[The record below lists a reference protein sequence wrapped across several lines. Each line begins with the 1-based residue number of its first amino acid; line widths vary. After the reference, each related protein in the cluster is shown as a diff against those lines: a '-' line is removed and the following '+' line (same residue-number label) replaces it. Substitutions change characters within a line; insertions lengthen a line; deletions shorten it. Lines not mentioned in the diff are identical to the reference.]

1 MHPEVARALLSCEG
15 VGLSEVLDTAW
26 LAARLPVAG
35 RAATARPPGPG
46 PRSADPAPDGPA
58 SSVGGPPSAPGRTSP
73 ESGGRAADMALWL
86 PGAEPLLTGAGE
98 TTALV
103 DAPLPP
109 RMLPGRL
116 ELGNALRP
124 LRRTSPSPVRTAVDE
139 EATAEWAAATGM
151 VVPMVEPAEE
161 PHFDLAL
168 VRDTGSSMRLW
179 TPMLRELARAVAQYG
194 VFRSITVSR
203 LDSRTARTLP
213 TTPGGGSSSL
223 RTLLEPEGR
232 RLIALVTDGVGPGW
246 HDGRMAEQV
255 HLLSRYGP
263 VVIVHLL
270 PRYLWGRTGID
281 PLPVTFHPETQGAR
295 SRRFTGLARRFTPAG
310 WSPAD
315 LWPEGRP
322 PSGGRPHA
330 VPVVPLA
337 PGPLNRWAALITGA
351 HDRSVSASA
360 WIVTAGPGEK
370 RNNHSSASASDPA
383 PPTMPE
389 STTDAGSER
398 ASDTLPGPA
407 PDDTALADPADAGE
421 LLDDFDAVAGRRA
434 RRLLRSLAVVPL
446 SLSTMWLTHMVTSN
460 WRQEPYDPAPLA
472 EVFFSGLLRPRP
484 AREGSGTPADDPA
497 YEFTG
502 NTRQIL
508 LESMDRVEA
517 VRVFETVSGYV
528 ARMRGRT
535 ALAFPALLASPRDGR
550 LIGQIDPETR
560 PFAEIAVRILKGMGP
575 AYGDAVRRIEEA
587 VDGLAHPADEADT
600 TPPPPV
606 LGALAPARPPHGGAA
621 AGPRTADS
629 PAPPGRPASAQPSP
643 PPPSPA
649 RFPPLV
655 PGPPAPESAPAS
667 VPESAPVP
675 VAPDRTPLLAP
686 VSAGPEPAE
695 EPTDHSSGEGAARQR
710 RHTIAV
716 LGAAHSGKTTFLA
729 AAGLAA
735 SGASPEL
742 GRWNVVAESERA
754 EHFLVEQTYA
764 LAVARRFPQATMGR
778 SSFSYVFRAELTR
791 GRRPERVDF
800 ALDFCDVGGRE
811 YQWKNYGNNLV
822 LDSHLGRAGHLV
834 ILVDPTGNGP
844 QAEFLAPHLERLL
857 KEFQKHRRLVRGRL
871 PHRVAFCVTKFDE
884 PSVFQNARRG
894 NWVGQNAQGDPC
906 VPAAD
911 AEDYI
916 GWLADDSG
924 YVARARALTKTYFL
938 PDHVLWYAVSAIGF
952 HRTPGGTLNLD
963 DCSNR
968 THDEDGLPVLRGSA
982 RPVNV
987 LEPLIDLGRAPGGT

>member
-1 MHPEVARALLSCEG
+1 MQPEVAQALLNCDG

-26 LAARLPVAG
+26 LAARLPAG
-35 RAATARPPGPG
+35 SPASPTRRPGPG
-46 PRSADPAPDGPA
+46 PRPTDQAPAGPA
-58 SSVGGPPSAPGRTSP
+58 TPAAGPGAGERTA
-73 ESGGRAADMALWL
+73 GMALWL
-86 PGAEPLLTGAGE
+86 PEAEPLLTGAGE
-98 TTALV
+98 ATALV

-124 LRRTSPSPVRTAVDE
+124 LRRTGPSPVQTAVDE
-139 EATAEWAAATGM
+139 EATAKWAAATGM

-161 PHFDLAL
+161 PYFDLAL
-168 VRDTGSSMRLW
+168 VCDTGSSMRLW

-203 LDSRTARTLP
+203 LDSRTARTVP
-213 TTPGGGSSSL
+213 TTAGGGSNSL
-223 RTLLEPEGR
+223 RTLLEPDGR
-232 RLIALVTDGVGPGW
+232 RLIALVTDGVGTGW

-255 HLLSRYGP
+255 HLLSGYGP

-281 PLPVTFHPETQGAR
+281 PLPVTFHPESQGAR

-315 LWPEGRP
+315 LWPGGCP
-322 PSGGRPHA
+322 PAGGPPHA

-360 WIVTAGPGEK
+360 WIVAAGPGKE
-370 RNNHSSASASDPA
+370 RNDPSSGPVLA
-383 PPTMPE
+383 PG
-389 STTDAGSER
+389 ARSEAVR
-398 ASDTLPGPA
+398 EPA
-407 PDDTALADPADAGE
+407 PDTAPADPADAGE

-446 SLSTMWLTHMVTSN
+446 SLSTMWLTHMVTST

-472 EVFFSGLLRPRP
+472 EVFFSGLLVRRQ
-484 AREGSGTPADDPA
+484 EGSGAPMDDPA

-502 NTRQIL
+502 NARQIL

-517 VRVFETVSGYV
+517 VRVFDRVSSEV

-535 ALAFPALLASPRDGR
+535 ALAFPALLASPRDSR
-550 LIGQIDPETR
+550 LISQIDPETR

-575 AYGDAVRRIEEA
+575 AYGDAVRRIEAA
-587 VDGLAHPADEADT
+587 VDGLDGLAPPAGEGA
-600 TPPPPV
+600 PAQSPPV
-606 LGALAPARPPHGGAA
+606 LGAPAPTRRPPGSAA
-621 AGPRTADS
+621 VEPQAVDS
-629 PAPPGRPASAQPSP
+629 PVPTGR
-643 PPPSPA
+643 PPSPQPQPPTPTSPPV
-649 RFPPLV
+649 RFPPPV
-655 PGPPAPESAPAS
+655 PAPEAAPAS
-667 VPESAPVP
+667 TPVT
-675 VAPDRTPLLAP
+675 PDRTPLRVP
-686 VSAGPEPAE
+686 ESADTKEPEEAKEPREPAVHTSKE
-695 EPTDHSSGEGAARQR
+695 ATEPQTR
-710 RHTIAV
+710 RTIAV
-716 LGAAHSGKTTFLA
+716 LGAAYSGKTTFLA

-735 SGASPEL
+735 SGASPDL
-742 GRWNVVAESERA
+742 GRWNIVAESERA
-754 EHFLVEQTYA
+754 ELFLVEQTNT
-764 LAVARRFPQATMGR
+764 LAVARRFPEGTTGP
-778 SSFSYVFRAELTR
+778 SYFSYVFRAELTR
-791 GRRPERVDF
+791 GRRPERIDF
-800 ALDFCDVGGRE
+800 ALDFCDASGRT
-811 YQWKNYGNNLV
+811 YQWETYGDNRV
-822 LDSHLGRAGHLV
+822 IHEHLGRAGHLV
-834 ILVDPTGNGP
+834 ILVDPTGDRP

-857 KEFQKHRRLVRGRL
+857 REFHEQRRLVRGRL

-924 YVARARALTKTYFL
+924 YVARARALTKAFFL
-938 PDHVLWYAVSAIGF
+938 PDHVRWYAVSAIGF
-952 HRTPGGTLNLD
+952 HRAAGALNLD

-968 THDEDGLPVLRGSA
+968 THDEHGLPVLRGPA

>member
-1 MHPEVARALLSCEG
+1 MHPEVARALLNCDG

-35 RAATARPPGPG
+35 QTAATRRPGPG
-46 PRSADPAPDGPA
+46 PRSVDPAPGDPA
-58 SSVGGPPSAPGRTSP
+58 SPAGGPPSAPAPDRTSP
-73 ESGGRAADMALWL
+73 EPGGRAADMALWL

-98 TTALV
+98 VAALV

-203 LDSRTARTLP
+203 LDSGTARTVP
-213 TTPGGGSSSL
+213 TTAGGGSSSL
-223 RTLLEPEGR
+223 RTLLEPDGR

-255 HLLSRYGP
+255 HLLSHYGP

-315 LWPEGRP
+315 LWPGGRP

-330 VPVVPLA
+330 IPVVPLA

-360 WIVTAGPGEK
+360 WIVTAGSGEK
-370 RNNHSSASASDPA
+370 RNDPFSISASATDLA
-383 PPTMPE
+383 PH
-389 STTDAGSER
+389 TTPGSEADAGSEYT
-398 ASDTLPGPA
+398 SGTLPEPA
-407 PDDTALADPADAGE
+407 SGDTALAEPADVGE

-460 WRQEPYDPAPLA
+460 WRQESYDPAPLA

-517 VRVFETVSGYV
+517 VRVFETVSAYV

-575 AYGDAVRRIEEA
+575 AYGDAVRRIEAA
-587 VDGLAHPADEADT
+587 VDGLAHPADEAAA
-600 TPPPPV
+600 TPPPTV
-606 LGALAPARPPHGGAA
+606 LGPLAPI
-621 AGPRTADS
+621 
-629 PAPPGRPASAQPSP
+629 P
-643 PPPSPA
+643 PP
-649 RFPPLV
+649 V
-655 PGPPAPESAPAS
+655 PGQPAPEPAPAPVPEAAPAS
-667 VPESAPVP
+667 IASDRTSLPESTEKPM
-675 VAPDRTPLLAP
+675 DHR
-686 VSAGPEPAE
+686 SE
-695 EPTDHSSGEGAARQR
+695 EGTARQR

-735 SGASPEL
+735 AGASPEL

-754 EHFLVEQTYA
+754 EHFLVEQTNS
-764 LAVARRFPQATMGR
+764 LAVACRFPQATMGR

-791 GRRPERVDF
+791 GRRPERIDF
-800 ALDFCDVGGRE
+800 VLDFCDAGGGE
-811 YQWKNYGNNLV
+811 YKWENYGSNPV
-822 LDSHLGRAGHLV
+822 LDAYLGRAGHLV
-834 ILVDPTGNGP
+834 ILVDPTRNRP

-857 KEFQKHRRLVRGRL
+857 QEYHEQRRLVRGRL

-884 PSVFQNARRG
+884 PSVFQKARRG

-952 HRTPGGTLNLD
+952 HRSPGGVLNLD

-968 THDEDGLPVLRGSA
+968 THDENGRPVLRGSA

>member
-1 MHPEVARALLSCEG
+1 MQPEVAQALLNCDG

-26 LAARLPVAG
+26 LAARLPAG
-35 RAATARPPGPG
+35 PAASTAPRPGPG
-46 PRSADPAPDGPA
+46 PSPTDRAPAAPA
-58 SSVGGPPSAPGRTSP
+58 TGAGAGERTVG
-73 ESGGRAADMALWL
+73 MALWL
-86 PGAEPLLTGAGE
+86 PEAEPLLTGAGE
-98 TTALV
+98 ATALV

-168 VRDTGSSMRLW
+168 VCDTGSSMRLW

-203 LDSRTARTLP
+203 LDSRTARTVP
-213 TTPGGGSSSL
+213 TTAGGGSSSL
-223 RTLLEPEGR
+223 RTLLEPDGR
-232 RLIALVTDGVGPGW
+232 RMVALVTDGVGTGW

-255 HLLSRYGP
+255 HLLSGYGP

-270 PRYLWGRTGID
+270 PRYLWRRTGID

-315 LWPEGRP
+315 LWPGGRP

-337 PGPLNRWAALITGA
+337 PAPLNRWAALITGA

-360 WIVTAGPGEK
+360 WIVAVGPGEERNDPSSVPGLVPGAGPGTTPGIRSE
-370 RNNHSSASASDPA
+370 SALEHA
-383 PPTMPE
+383 P
-389 STTDAGSER
+389 
-398 ASDTLPGPA
+398 
-407 PDDTALADPADAGE
+407 DTALADRADAGE

-446 SLSTMWLTHMVTSN
+446 SLSTMWLTHMVTSA

-472 EVFFSGLLRPRP
+472 EVFFSGLLLRRQ
-484 AREGSGTPADDPA
+484 EGSGAPTDDPA

-502 NTRQIL
+502 NARQIL

-517 VRVFETVSGYV
+517 VRVFDRVSSEV

-535 ALAFPALLASPRDGR
+535 GLAFPALLASPRDSR
-550 LIGQIDPETR
+550 LISQIDPETR

-575 AYGDAVRRIEEA
+575 AYGDAVRRIEAA
-587 VDGLAHPADEADT
+587 VDGLASPGGE
-600 TPPPPV
+600 
-606 LGALAPARPPHGGAA
+606 GAA
-621 AGPRTADS
+621 APSPPAPDALDPAPGPQGSVATGSPAADS
-629 PAPPGRPASAQPSP
+629 PASTGRPPSP
-643 PPPSPA
+643 PPSSPGLSA
-649 RFPPLV
+649 PAVPFPPPV
-655 PGPPAPESAPAS
+655 TGQPAPKPAPAPGAAPAPALKAASLPVEPPLGPVPAPEFLGS
-667 VPESAPVP
+667 EE
-675 VAPDRTPLLAP
+675 T
-686 VSAGPEPAE
+686 GEPAE
-695 EPTDHSSGEGAARQR
+695 TREPAVHTPGEATERQTR
-710 RHTIAV
+710 RTIAV
-716 LGAAHSGKTTFLA
+716 LGAASSGKTTFLA

-735 SGASPEL
+735 AGASPEL

-754 EHFLVEQTYA
+754 ELFLVEQTNT
-764 LAVARRFPQATMGR
+764 LAVARRFPEGTTGP
-778 SSFSYVFRAELTR
+778 SYFSYVFRAELTR
-791 GRRPERVDF
+791 GRRPERIDF
-800 ALDFCDVGGRE
+800 ALDFCDASGRN
-811 YQWKNYGNNLV
+811 YQWETYGDDPV
-822 LDSHLGRAGHLV
+822 IHQHLGRAGHLV
-834 ILVDPTGNGP
+834 ILVDPTGDRP

-857 KEFQKHRRLVRGRL
+857 REFHEHRRLVRGRL
-871 PHRVAFCVTKFDE
+871 PHRVAFCITKFDE

-911 AEDYI
+911 AEGYI

-924 YVARARALTKTYFL
+924 YVARARALTKAFFL
-938 PDHVLWYAVSAIGF
+938 PDHVRWYAVSAIGF
-952 HRTPGGTLNLD
+952 HRAPGGALNLD

-968 THDEDGLPVLRGSA
+968 AHDEHGRPVLRGLA